1 MRLAV
6 LALVAAAPALA
17 EPEGCYHR
25 TYDAAHLAA
34 HPEQV
39 VEAISMNFTRDQY
52 GLNVGLDVI
61 AADGGHVGALGLGGQ
76 HFDQSLF
83 CYQDDPVACAV
94 DCDGGSFTVIRE
106 AGDVLDIRTETL
118 TVGATEE
125 CGGAINIAERV
136 GEPTIY
142 RLYKSAPEACV
153 VN

>member
-1 MRLAV
+1 M
-6 LALVAAAPALA
+6 ALCAAALIATAAQA

-25 TYDAAHLAA
+25 SYDAAHLAA
-34 HPEQV
+34 HPAQV

-52 GLNVGLDVI
+52 GLNVALDVI
-61 AADGGHVGALGLGGQ
+61 SADGGHVGALGLGGL
-76 HFDQSLF
+76 HFDQSLS

-94 DCDGGSFTVIRE
+94 DCDGGSFTVVRDT
-106 AGDVLDIRTETL
+106 GDVLDIRTEHL

-125 CGGAINIAERV
+125 CGGAINIAEQV
-136 GEPTIY
+136 GAPTTY